1 MDYSDILQDISVDLS
16 FMIKKHLKNIKKL
29 DSKKQKAFGKLFV
42 DMKQG
47 VDDLSE
53 GVTESVNEGNYDTK
67 TGLYYVQSETGV
79 NVPFT
84 KERIIELTNYVKKLS
99 KMKSSNKQFTFTP
112 SLYVTDNA
120 SGKSILINSSILK
133 ELQSALKKH
142 KLASD
147 KDF

>member
-1 MDYSDILQDISVDLS
+1 
-16 FMIKKHLKNIKKL
+16 
-29 DSKKQKAFGKLFV
+29 
-42 DMKQG
+42 MKDG
-47 VDDLSE
+47 IDDLSE
-53 GVTESVNEGNYDTK
+53 GVTESVNEGNYYTK